1 MARYNHYTFLESIKT
16 PTQDI
21 IYYDVFSPKW
31 TGFNYTLN
39 TIEHTLTAS
48 ECDRFYL
55 VSQRYYASVEFADIL
70 FLING
75 LTDPFS
81 LKPGIKLTIPVFD
94 DIILIRDKMLNPT
107 SNENNAIIE

>member
-1 MARYNHYTFLESIKT
+1 MARYDHYNFLESIKT
-16 PTQDI
+16 PTEDI

-31 TGFNYTLN
+31 TEYNYTLN
-39 TIEHTLTAS
+39 PVEHTLTAS

-55 VSQRYYASVEFADIL
+55 VSQLYYATVEYSDIL

-81 LKPGIKLTIPVFD
+81 LKPGIKLTIPVLD
-94 DIILIRDKMLNPT
+94 DIIIIKDKMLDPT
-107 SNENNAIIE
+107 SNINNSIIE